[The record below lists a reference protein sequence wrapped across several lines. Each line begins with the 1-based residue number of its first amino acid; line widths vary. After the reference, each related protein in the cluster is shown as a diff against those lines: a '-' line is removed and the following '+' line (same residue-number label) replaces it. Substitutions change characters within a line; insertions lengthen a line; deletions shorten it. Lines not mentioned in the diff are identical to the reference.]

1 MVYEWYSMTMMAL
14 VQLDIATTL
23 QATIAGR
30 AFLALAVNHAF
41 KAPPRLASPAACQ
54 PLVFQ
59 LALRTH

>member
-14 VQLDIATTL
+14 VQLDVYIATTL
-23 QATIAGR
+23 QATICIAGR

-54 PLVFQ
+54 PL
-59 LALRTH
+59 ALRTH